1 MMGVYLLR
9 KISAVWAL
17 TCESLS
23 KGYLRDDANF
33 SGSYIIKELILE
45 TILISQQ
52 PS

>member
-1 MMGVYLLR
+1 MGGYLLR

-23 KGYLRDDANF
+23 KGHLRDDSNF
-33 SGSYIIKELILE
+33 FGSYIIKELILE
-45 TILISQQ
+45 TILIYQQ